1 MPGTSVRESFHVI
14 EFITEGILRED
25 VLKDYIKMSNK
36 QFVEVKPSLI
46 EIYKKLVKDTL
57 NEILSD
63 EELVDVQLKEDDDFV
78 VLETTITIKAS
89 SITLRFIPFFY
100 FNNTKRLQV
109 YTLRGV
115 KEILKDEIEKLIQE
129 EQKILKK
136 LV

>member
-1 MPGTSVRESFHVI
+1 
-14 EFITEGILRED
+14 